1 MNNVFIGD
9 INILLDF
16 FFADKKYSSVYVL
29 VDENTVKHCYPIIK
43 NNLPTHN
50 VIEIQSGENHKNLD
64 TCSLVW
70 KSFTDSNS
78 DRKSLLVN
86 LGGGV
91 ITDLGGFCAS
101 AYKRGIDFIN
111 IPTTLLAMVDASIG
125 GKVGIDFNGY
135 KNQLGFFEEANAILV
150 DKQFL
155 TTLEDRQ
162 VKSGLAEMIKHALI
176 SDLEL
181 DKIVEA
187 NNVKLLTDSLI
198 RDSINFKKSVV
209 EQDFYEDHY
218 RKILNFGHTI
228 GHCVESYFLNTSTPL
243 LHGEA
248 IIIGMICE
256 AYLSYKKTS
265 FPKEVLST
273 IVDKLNTIFKFNNID
288 NDEIKLISQFALQD
302 KKNSEMQIK
311 CVLLE
316 SIGHPKIDVVITEKE
331 LIESLEFYNS
341 LQK

>member
-9 INILLDF
+9 INTLLDTF
-16 FFADKKYSSVYVL
+16 YVDKKYSSIFVL
-29 VDENTVKHCYPIIK
+29 VDENTKKHCYGIVKDNIPK
-43 NNLPTHN
+43 HT
-50 VIEIQSGENHKNLD
+50 VIEIESGEQNKNLTTCTNVWD
-64 TCSLVW
+64 TIT
-70 KSFTDSNS
+70 KSNS
-78 DRKSLLVN
+78 DRKALLIN

-101 AYKRGIDFIN
+101 AYKRGIEFIN
-111 IPTTLLAMVDASIG
+111 IPTTLLGMVDASIG
-125 GKVGIDFNGY
+125 GKVGVDFNGY

-176 SDLEL
+176 SDLDLE
-181 DKIVEA
+181 KIIEA
-187 NNVKLLTDSLI
+187 NNVNLLTDGLI

-209 EQDFYEDHY
+209 EQDFFEDHY

-228 GHCVESYFLNTSTPL
+228 GHCIESFFLKTTTPL

-256 AYLSYKKTS
+256 SYLSYKKTS
-265 FPKEVLST
+265 LSVKT
-273 IVDKLNTIFKFNNID
+273 LNIITDELNSIFSFKTFDNEEIVGISKFAI
-288 NDEIKLISQFALQD
+288 QD
-302 KKNSEMQIK
+302 KKNSEMQVK
-311 CVLLE
+311 SVLIE
-316 SIGHPKIDVVITEKE
+316 SIGSPKIDVIITQEE
-331 LIESLEFYNS
+331 IENALQFYNS
-341 LQK
+341 IQK